1 MSKPIVNY
9 ANNVQLAIEMVKLGA
24 RTQVINSYVEGTISY
39 ERLQNLYYEVL
50 GRGATKGQLPS
61 STTWYGSWRG
71 LVQSTVFY
79 NIYNKIEI
87 KNEGWRM
94 VKAYRLFLEYL
105 NKELSVSI
113 HAENVQYLDFNRA
126 WFLLRLIR
134 CGEIEVDV
142 PCTECGLEFISI
154 RDQPNSNFVCCL
166 CAPPSR
172 IISASKRIKS

>member
-1 MSKPIVNY
+1 MNQPIINY
-9 ANNVQLAIEMVKLGA
+9 ADNVHLAVEMVKLGA
-24 RTQVINSYVEGTISY
+24 RTQVISSYVKGISY
-39 ERLQNLYYEVL
+39 ERLLDLYYEVL
-50 GRGATKGQLPS
+50 GRGAAKGQLPS
-61 STTWYGSWRG
+61 GVTWYGSWRG

-105 NKELSVSI
+105 NKELGASI

-142 PCTECGLEFISI
+142 PCTECGLEFITI
-154 RDQPNSNFVCCL
+154 RDKPNSNFVCCL
-166 CAPPSR
+166 CAPPPR
-172 IISASKRIKS
+172 ISKRIKS